1 MGKFLKNQ
9 FGILLSGFVFWFP
22 IIVFVFVLVFIF
34 DNLENIGRG
43 ILLLYLPESIVFPG
57 FGILFGIILI
67 YISGLVLKLTKV
79 RRFFSKIPLLGLLF
93 GEGKVITVER
103 LVHLSPCLFLLSP
116 SCPSYG
122 WILSEEN
129 VKVSDRKDALTLIN
143 VFYPN
148 VPTIVTG
155 QVFPVRKDTV
165 IKLGNSSKEI
175 VDLLLYAFRSP
186 PDIKYMPWDDESPE
200 DFEKRAKSFGLG
212 IK

>member
-22 IIVFVFVLVFIF
+22 IIVLIFILFFIF
-34 DNLENIGRG
+34 DNLEKIGRS
-43 ILLLYLPESIVFPG
+43 ILLMYLPEDIVFSG
-57 FGILFGIILI
+57 FGILFGLVLI
-67 YISGLVLKLTKV
+67 YLSGLILKLIKV
-79 RRFFSKIPLLGLLF
+79 RRFFSKIPILGLLF

-103 LVHLSPCLFLLSP
+103 LIHLSPCLFLLSP

-129 VKVSDRKDALTLIN
+129 VKVNDKNEALTLIN

-186 PDIKYMPWDDESPE
+186 PDIKYLPWEGESQE
-200 DFEKRAKSFGLG
+200 DFEKRAKSFGLSL
-212 IK
+212 